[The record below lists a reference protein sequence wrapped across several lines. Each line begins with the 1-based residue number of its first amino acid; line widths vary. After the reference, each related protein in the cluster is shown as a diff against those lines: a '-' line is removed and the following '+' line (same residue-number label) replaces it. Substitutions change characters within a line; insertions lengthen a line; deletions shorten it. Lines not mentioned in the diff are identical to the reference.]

1 MTKRILARAKRVT
14 PLLALIIGLA
24 ALSSAAA
31 QTVSEEAR
39 QELTIRN
46 TTDRVVIYDII
57 SAVAGGKKTRK
68 ALAPNAIDRIP
79 GRADQ
84 DIFFRSGDRDLSYR
98 LNAGR
103 PYAFRYDENRN
114 MDIYEASHG
123 RTDVADLAPYLP
135 TPLPVV
141 DRMLA
146 MAQVKRTDVV
156 FDLGCGDGRIV
167 IAAAK
172 KYGARGVGIE
182 LDPELIRSAK
192 AQARL
197 DGLERQVSFRLEDA
211 TKTDLRQATVVA
223 LYLLPESNRILRPRL
238 EEQLRPGALVVSHNY
253 KIPGWEA
260 KEIKLEVVKT
270 EDGEEHKIYLYRR

>member
-1 MTKRILARAKRVT
+1 MTKRILPHTKRVT
-14 PLLALIIGLA
+14 PLLALVIGLA

-46 TTDRVVIYDII
+46 TADRVVIYDIAPAD
-57 SAVAGGKKTRK
+57 SRGKKIRK
-68 ALAPNAIDRIP
+68 ALNSNAIDRIP

-84 DIFFRSGDRDLSYR
+84 DIFFRSGGKDLSYR
-98 LNAGR
+98 LDAGR

-114 MDIYEASHG
+114 IDIYQASHG

-146 MAQVKRTDVV
+146 MAQVKKTDVV

-211 TKTDLRQATVVA
+211 TKTDLHQATVVA
-223 LYLLPESNRILRPRL
+223 LYLLPESNRILRARL
-238 EEQLRPGALVVSHNY
+238 EEQLRPGAFVVSHNY

>member
-1 MTKRILARAKRVT
+1 MTGKRTAPDRRVLSLVVLFILLR
-14 PLLALIIGLA
+14 PLSTGA
-24 ALSSAAA
+24 SA
-31 QTVSEEAR
+31 VSEKAQE
-39 QELTIRN
+39 ELTIRN
-46 TTDRVVIYDII
+46 TTDGIVIYDIVPVD
-57 SAVAGGKKTRK
+57 SRGKKTRK
-68 ALAPNAIDRIP
+68 ALTPKAIDRIP

-84 DIFFRSGDRDLSYR
+84 DIFFRSAGKDLSYR
-98 LNAGR
+98 LDAGR

-114 MDIYEASHG
+114 IDIYQASHG
-123 RTDVADLAPYLP
+123 RTDVVDLAPYLP

-146 MAQVKRTDVV
+146 MAQVKKTDVV

-192 AQARL
+192 AQALL
-197 DGLERQVSFRLEDA
+197 DGLDRQVSFRLEDA

-223 LYLLPESNRILRPRL
+223 LYLLPDSNRILRPRL
-238 EEQLRPGALVVSHNY
+238 EEQLRPGAFVISHNY
-253 KIPGWEA
+253 KIPGWDA
-260 KEIKLEVVKT
+260 KEIKVEVVKI